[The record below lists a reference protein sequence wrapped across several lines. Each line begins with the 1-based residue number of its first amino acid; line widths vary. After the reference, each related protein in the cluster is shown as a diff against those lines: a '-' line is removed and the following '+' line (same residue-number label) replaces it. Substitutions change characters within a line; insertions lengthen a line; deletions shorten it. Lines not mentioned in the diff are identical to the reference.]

1 MAGIG
6 FELRKIMRRETL
18 VGVLRAYTYAGLIS
32 SGPLIL
38 SILGILIIGILSLA
52 VVIPKFAIVQFQVS
66 VTYLIALSLILTGP
80 LQLSLTRFISD
91 RLFEKRDDLV
101 LSNYNAVILLATSI
115 SGLLAIVTMQ
125 LGFSSE
131 SLVYRLLM
139 IAGFVIMSNI
149 WIAVIFLSS
158 IKQYRQILLVFFAG
172 YACVVVLAMLLNRY
186 GLCGLLAGF
195 VGGQL
200 LLLIGLS
207 ACIYQNYSSP
217 RLVSFEVFERRYA
230 YPSLA
235 LVGLFFNL
243 GVWIDKFI
251 FWYAPGTGNRV
262 IGCFNASIIYDIPIF
277 IAYVCVMPGMA
288 TFLVRI
294 EADFVEYYDA
304 FYGAVRSGATLRH
317 INDMRDMMVRSV
329 RAGLSE
335 IIKIQAVVLL
345 LIIAFGS
352 PLLEALHISPLYMPL
367 LLVDV
372 ISASLQVLLLGL
384 LNVFFYLD
392 GRRTVLHLSAAFA
405 VLNGLLTMVT
415 LWLGPNT
422 YGYGFAVALLIV
434 VIAAVRLL
442 DAKFAS
448 LEYRTYMLKN

>member
-1 MAGIG
+1 
-6 FELRKIMRRETL
+6 
-18 VGVLRAYTYAGLIS
+18 
-32 SGPLIL
+32 
-38 SILGILIIGILSLA
+38 
-52 VVIPKFAIVQFQVS
+52 
-66 VTYLIALSLILTGP
+66 
-80 LQLSLTRFISD
+80 
-91 RLFEKRDDLV
+91 
-101 LSNYNAVILLATSI
+101 
-115 SGLLAIVTMQ
+115 
-125 LGFSSE
+125 
-131 SLVYRLLM
+131 
-139 IAGFVIMSNI
+139 
-149 WIAVIFLSS
+149 
-158 IKQYRQILLVFFAG
+158 
-172 YACVVVLAMLLNRY
+172 
-186 GLCGLLAGF
+186 
-195 VGGQL
+195 
-200 LLLIGLS
+200 
-207 ACIYQNYSSP
+207 
-217 RLVSFEVFERRYA
+217 
-230 YPSLA
+230 
-235 LVGLFFNL
+235 
-243 GVWIDKFI
+243 
-251 FWYAPGTGNRV
+251 
-262 IGCFNASIIYDIPIF
+262 
-277 IAYVCVMPGMA
+277 
-288 TFLVRI
+288 
-294 EADFVEYYDA
+294 
-304 FYGAVRSGATLRH
+304 VRSGATLRH

-448 LEYRTYMLKN
+448 LEYRTYML